1 MILKRKNGLL
11 MSSLLNGCKRK
22 KRLKQE
28 KVESVHLATTS
39 HDNVANR
46 KMKRNSNR
54 KRKGATDSGTSQ
66 LKVQQNR
73 IRSSLVSFPR
83 KMDM

>member
-1 MILKRKNGLL
+1 MQ
-11 MSSLLNGCKRK
+11 K
-22 KRLKQE
+22 KERLKQE
-28 KVESVHLATTS
+28 NIKNAHLATTS

-46 KMKRNSNR
+46 KRKRNSNR
-54 KRKGATDSGTSQ
+54 KRKGAIDSGTSQ
-66 LKVQQNR
+66 PKVQQNR